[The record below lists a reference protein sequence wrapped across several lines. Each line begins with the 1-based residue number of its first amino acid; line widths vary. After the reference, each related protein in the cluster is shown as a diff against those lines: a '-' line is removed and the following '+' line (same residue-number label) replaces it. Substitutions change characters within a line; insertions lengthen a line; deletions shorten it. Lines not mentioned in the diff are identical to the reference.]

1 MIELE
6 EIVIE
11 DNMAGLFDFLG
22 IKELQDPQDA
32 AKEAEEASVPKVDQN
47 QPIFQ
52 AKTLAEKSN
61 MLKEL
66 KSLEEEEKSLTS
78 KYGDFDPFNNSLEDF
93 KAARAKAMENEASKT
108 PATPLTAPWTFG
120 QEVPKELG
128 LNIRSSVSSTAAP
141 DLQTPVEDA
150 EKLRKDEYEKAL
162 KRAEEGN
169 LLATLLAAS
178 SQAGKAIAG
187 EGRIDQ
193 TPDDFRSVAGL
204 YGKDKRINE
213 ALKERADKDSKFD
226 FEKAKHKDELA
237 QKREW
242 MQLQKEMHR
251 ENVEARKEMAALQ
264 KAAKVQE
271 KESKLLQ
278 KKDEELNTFI
288 TRRSEKLMKMR
299 DDLGRLAPSIDML
312 DQALKNGANST
323 QQIEAMYSFIKRLD
337 NSTVREGEVNLFG
350 KGGSAFD
357 QLEVMMSKYGN
368 SPKIMSDR
376 KFKELVT
383 RIKASASSAKDIYDG
398 ELQRAEKEFQNR
410 AGKLL
415 EIDPTLSERLEAL
428 DPEYFANKKARAAAR
443 TVVKKFYSKSAD
455 KTKLQY
461 SDGSEEIVDGKQ

>member
-52 AKTLAEKSN
+52 ARTLAEKNN

-242 MQLQKEMHR
+242 MKLQEAMHR
-251 ENVEARKEMAALQ
+251 ENVEARKEMMALKAEEKKELREAKLEQELEKRLFTLGMKTSEAGVSSRAPLGLAYTKLRNAERLDPILYDANGKIKDKNKLNLAEAATGIAALIGGGNAPAQ
-264 KAAKVQE
+264 ETINKFFPKTSALSIAQLKEWITSTPADVQNSAEYLQMYAAIIENEKRVARRQIREQVDGTLKKAGFDP
-271 KESKLLQ
+271 
-278 KKDEELNTFI
+278 KD
-288 TRRSEKLMKMR
+288 
-299 DDLGRLAPSIDML
+299 
-312 DQALKNGANST
+312 
-323 QQIEAMYSFIKRLD
+323 
-337 NSTVREGEVNLFG
+337 
-350 KGGSAFD
+350 
-357 QLEVMMSKYGN
+357 
-368 SPKIMSDR
+368 PKIVERFTSILEDTLPKAMEDA
-376 KFKELVT
+376 KL
-383 RIKASASSAKDIYDG
+383 KAS
-398 ELQRAEKEFQNR
+398 
-410 AGKLL
+410 
-415 EIDPTLSERLEAL
+415 PLS
-428 DPEYFANKKARAAAR
+428 PSAAAAELAKR
-443 TVVKKFYSKSAD
+443 RNK
-455 KTKLQY
+455 
-461 SDGSEEIVDGKQ
+461 

>member
-1 MIELE
+1 M
-6 EIVIE
+6 
-11 DNMAGLFDFLG
+11 GLFDFLG

-52 AKTLAEKSN
+52 AKTLAEKNN

-128 LNIRSSVSSTAAP
+128 LNIRSSVSTTATP
-141 DLQTPVEDA
+141 DLQTPIEDA

-242 MQLQKEMHR
+242 MQLQEAMHR
-251 ENVEARKEMAALQ
+251 ENVEARKEMFSLKKDQ
-264 KAAKVQE
+264 KEAE
-271 KESKLLQ
+271 KEAKAQ
-278 KKDEELNTFI
+278 QEL
-288 TRRSEKLMKMR
+288 
-299 DDLGRLAPSIDML
+299 D
-312 DQALKNGANST
+312 
-323 QQIEAMYSFIKRLD
+323 KRLY
-337 NSTVREGEVNLFG
+337 NVGLKTSEGGVSSRSPLGQAYTKLRTAERLDPILYDSNGNIKDKNKLNLAEAATG
-350 KGGSAFD
+350 IASLIGG
-357 QLEVMMSKYGN
+357 GN
-368 SPKIMSDR
+368 SPAQETINKFFPQTAGLSVARLQEWITNAPSDVAGSANFLKMYATIVENEKRVAKRQIKEQTEETIRKTGFNPKDPKIMER
-376 KFKELVT
+376 FALM
-383 RIKASASSAKDIYDG
+383 A
-398 ELQRAEKEFQNR
+398 
-410 AGKLL
+410 
-415 EIDPTLSERLEAL
+415 DPTVVKALEEPSAPKGL
-428 DPEYFANKKARAAAR
+428 GKQ
-443 TVVKKFYSKSAD
+443 VVKKFYSKSAD
-455 KTKLQY
+455 KTKFQY
-461 SDGSEEIVDGKQ
+461 SDGTEEIVDGKQ

>member
-1 MIELE
+1 
-6 EIVIE
+6 
-11 DNMAGLFDFLG
+11 MAGLFDFLG
-22 IKELQDPQDA
+22 IKELQDPEDA
-32 AKEAEEASVPKVDQN
+32 AKEAAESAPVPIEN

-52 AKTLAEKSN
+52 ARSLAEKN
-61 MLKEL
+61 EMLKEY
-66 KSLEEEEKSLTS
+66 KALEDEEAALQAN
-78 KYGDFDPFNNSLEDF
+78 YGDFDPFNSSLEDF
-93 KAARAKAMENEASKT
+93 KAAKMKSAESGASKA
-108 PATPLTAPWTFG
+108 PDTPLTAPWTIG

-128 LNIRSSVSSTAAP
+128 LKIRSSVSSTNVPDFEAAA
-141 DLQTPVEDA
+141 ED
-150 EKLRKDEYEKAL
+150 EERLRKDEYEKAL
-162 KRAEEGN
+162 KKAEEGN

-204 YGKDKRINE
+204 YSKDKRINE
-213 ALKERADKDSKFD
+213 AIKERLDKDNKFS
-226 FEKAKHKDELA
+226 FEKAKHKEELA

-251 ENVEARKEMAALQ
+251 ESVEARRAMTALQ
-264 KAAKVQE
+264 KEAKGQE
-271 KESKLLQ
+271 RENKLLQ
-278 KKDEELNTFI
+278 RKDEELNTFI

-383 RIKASASSAKDIYDG
+383 RIKASASSAKDIYSG
-398 ELQRAEKEFQNR
+398 ELQRAEKEFKNR

-415 EIDPTLSERLEAL
+415 EVDPTLSERLEAL
-428 DPEYFANKKARAAAR
+428 DPEYFGNKRSNKQEPSKNTVDLIGSRSDEESKKRLEELRAKHGTNR
-443 TVVKKFYSKSAD
+443 
-455 KTKLQY
+455 
-461 SDGSEEIVDGKQ
+461 